1 MNFLAHLH
9 LGGERPGQLLGSLY
23 GDFVKGPLQDRWP
36 TDIEAGIRLHRQI
49 DVFTDSHPVVLQ
61 AKQRFPRERRR
72 YAGILV
78 DLFFDH
84 CLAAHWHDYAS
95 EPLHDFTARVYQV
108 LREEGTERPFTSPFN
123 DEKRKG
129 TYHCAGC
136 DLPLFSSEAKF
147 DSGTGWPSFY
157 QPLDGA
163 IATKVDF
170 KLIIPRTEYHCSRC
184 GGHQGHVFN
193 DGPRP
198 TGKRYCNN
206 GVALRFQ
213 PA

>member
-23 GDFVKGPLQDRWP
+23 GDFVKGPLQNRWP
-36 TDIEAGIRLHRQI
+36 ADIEAGIRLHRQI

-95 EPLHDFTARVYQV
+95 GPLHDFTARVYQV
-108 LREEGTERPFTSPFN
+108 LREEAELPAKLALIAPRMAAQDWLGSYREFAVMEQVVAGMSRRLSRP
-123 DEKRKG
+123 EG
-129 TYHCAGC
+129 LAG
-136 DLPLFSSEAKF
+136 
-147 DSGTGWPSFY
+147 
-157 QPLDGA
+157 GA
-163 IATKVDF
+163 IELEQLYTPLLQDF
-170 KLIIPRTEYHCSRC
+170 REFYPQLHAFARARSISPA
-184 GGHQGHVFN
+184 
-193 DGPRP
+193 DADRP
-198 TGKRYCNN
+198 S
-206 GVALRFQ
+206 
-213 PA
+213 

>member
-108 LREEGTERPFTSPFN
+108 LREEAE
-123 DEKRKG
+123 
-129 TYHCAGC
+129 
-136 DLPLFSSEAKF
+136 LPAKLALIAPRMAAQ
-147 DSGTGWPSFY
+147 DW
-157 QPLDGA
+157 LGA
-163 IATKVDF
+163 IELEQLYTPLLQDF
-170 KLIIPRTEYHCSRC
+170 RDFYPQLHAFASARIIS
-184 GGHQGHVFN
+184 
-193 DGPRP
+193 
-198 TGKRYCNN
+198 
-206 GVALRFQ
+206 
-213 PA
+213 PADAYRQS

>member
-1 MNFLAHLH
+1 MTLTTAVLS
-9 LGGERPGQLLGSLY
+9 RRSLL
-23 GDFVKGPLQDRWP
+23 
-36 TDIEAGIRLHRQI
+36 
-49 DVFTDSHPVVLQ
+49 
-61 AKQRFPRERRR
+61 
-72 YAGILV
+72 
-78 DLFFDH
+78 
-84 CLAAHWHDYAS
+84 LAAVSGVFGVSWWPRPAFAAS
-95 EPLHDFTARVYQV
+95 KAKDPAWDLSAADWRQRLSPEAYQV

-129 TYHCAGC
+129 IYHCAGC

-147 DSGTGWPSFY
+147 DSGTGWPSFW

-170 KLIIPRTEYHCSRC
+170 KLILPRTEYHCSRC

>member
-1 MNFLAHLH
+1 MPPFCPVDRCCWQQWQGCLAVSGDL
-9 LGGERPGQLLGSLY
+9 SLC
-23 GDFVKGPLQDRWP
+23 WP
-36 TDIEAGIRLHRQI
+36 HQKLAI
-49 DVFTDSHPVVLQ
+49 PC
-61 AKQRFPRERRR
+61 
-72 YAGILV
+72 GILKA
-78 DLFFDH
+78 DQWRDRLSPQAYD
-84 CLAAHWHDYAS
+84 
-95 EPLHDFTARVYQV
+95 V
-108 LREEGTERPFTSPFN
+108 LRNEGTERPFTSPLN
-123 DEKRKG
+123 GEKRSG

-136 DLPLFSSEAKF
+136 DAALFSSEAKF
-147 DSGTGWPSFY
+147 DSGTGWPSFW

-170 KLIIPRTEYHCSRC
+170 KLILPRTEYHCSRC